1 MITAEHNKLN
11 PWPQVSQFTAYRPA
25 ALPQVKEEP
34 VHNYGESA
42 PASTGGGPAV
52 KGWIVKL
59 RCGISKPKLSPTA
72 SHTARDSGEPA
83 KLLDDHSRAES
94 RQFRHSPTKVAAKRG
109 KHPLV
114 VKQEAGT
121 GSDAAGGFRQASRT
135 SARKR
140 QPSAKLQAG
149 HTDAAASA
157 GSAGTAVA
165 RPSMHRAG
173 ESSRKRVLPL
183 KLAGLITVPS
193 AGRQDSA
200 APTAQ
205 AAKRQ
210 RVGPAAG
217 EGPAEEAVSISR
229 SGRRQKPTLR
239 ALGGLGLVLSGS
251 KAGKRHQLP
260 RSKPELCTH
269 APLPAVKLEPEL
281 TAQVCIT
288 KPSVLRKF
296 ARTWLVSNVQMYLM
310 KVLPRLVIDIAL
322 TAQGLHC
329 RRMLM

>member
-1 MITAEHNKLN
+1 MHND
-11 PWPQVSQFTAYRPA
+11 
-25 ALPQVKEEP
+25 
-34 VHNYGESA
+34 GESA
-42 PASTGGGPAV
+42 PANTGDGPAV

-59 RCGISKPKLSPTA
+59 RCGISKPKLSHTA
-72 SHTARDSGEPA
+72 SHTARDSGKPLRAQRSAA
-83 KLLDDHSRAES
+83 KLLDDHGRAES
-94 RQFRHSPTKVAAKRG
+94 RQFWHSPTKVAAKRG
-109 KHPLV
+109 GKTPLV

-140 QPSAKLQAG
+140 QPSAKLQAS

-157 GSAGTAVA
+157 GSPDTAVA
-165 RPSMHRAG
+165 RPGIHRAG
-173 ESSRKRVLPL
+173 QSSRKRVLPL
-183 KLAGLITVPS
+183 KLASSVTVPS

-200 APTAQ
+200 APPAQ

-229 SGRRQKPTLR
+229 SGRRQKPTFR
-239 ALGGLGLVLSGS
+239 ALGGAGLVHSAS

-269 APLPAVKLEPEL
+269 DPLPAVKLEPEL
-281 TAQVCIT
+281 IAQVCIANHF
-288 KPSVLRKF
+288 L
-296 ARTWLVSNVQMYLM
+296 Y
-310 KVLPRLVIDIAL
+310 
-322 TAQGLHC
+322 
-329 RRMLM
+329 